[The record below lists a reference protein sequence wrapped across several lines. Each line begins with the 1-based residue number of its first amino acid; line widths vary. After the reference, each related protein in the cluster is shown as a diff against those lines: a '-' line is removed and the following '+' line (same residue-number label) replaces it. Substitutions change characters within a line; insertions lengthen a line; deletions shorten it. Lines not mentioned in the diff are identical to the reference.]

1 MIAADRLLLET
12 SLRQSAIKLREKELN
27 LYCDNFA
34 SVGTQ
39 AAVMAGFTTTCL
51 IEISIPETAHPVPKN
66 LLHLFS
72 VLSICFNLTCV
83 SLSTIVSVWGS
94 GKALRG
100 KDGSMDDAVAA
111 MGQEK
116 DIIFRS
122 FFSGLFCNL
131 CTIIFAGW
139 VLMTP
144 EVAMISS
151 IVISYSI
158 WLIYSNSNRVINRF
172 VMNEPT
178 PLGDLTGY
186 HKKDDVFPEDDIEKN
201 LLDERT
207 HGDKKGV
214 TISRSPS
221 HGTLKPRSL

>member
-27 LYCDNFA
+27 LYCENFA

-51 IEISIPETAHPVPKN
+51 IEISIPETTHPIPKN
-66 LLHLFS
+66 LLHFAA

-94 GKALRG
+94 GMALRG
-100 KDGSMDDAVAA
+100 KDGSMDFAVAG
-111 MGQEK
+111 MGNER

-131 CTIIFAGW
+131 CTIVFASW
-139 VLMTP
+139 ILMDSTL
-144 EVAMISS
+144 ATFSTIMIT
-151 IVISYSI
+151 YSMWI
-158 WLIYSNSNRVINRF
+158 IYTNSKRITKKFQLVQATR
-172 VMNEPT
+172 
-178 PLGDLTGY
+178 LDDLTGY
-186 HKKDDVFPEDDIEKN
+186 PTDGETQDDVESPLVDQ
-201 LLDERT
+201 RT
-207 HGDKKGV
+207 HGMS
-214 TISRSPS
+214 TSASRS
-221 HGTLKPRSL
+221 SLLSNAKTRTMQV

>member
-27 LYCDNFA
+27 LYCENFA

-51 IEISIPETAHPVPKN
+51 IEISIPETAHPLAKN
-66 LLHLFS
+66 MLHFCA

-94 GKALRG
+94 GMALRG
-100 KDGSMDDAVAA
+100 KDGSMDDAVAG
-111 MGQEK
+111 MGQER

-139 VLMTP
+139 ILMDTGL
-144 EVAMISS
+144 ALFSS
-151 IVISYSI
+151 CLISYSA
-158 WLIYSNSNRVINRF
+158 WMIYSNSKRITQKFQLFETTR
-172 VMNEPT
+172 
-178 PLGDLTGY
+178 LDDLTGY
-186 HKKDDVFPEDDIEKN
+186 PRRKNSDDLESGQA
-201 LLDERT
+201 LLDQRS
-207 HGDKKGV
+207 HGDSA
-214 TISRSPS
+214 SRAQTTHS
-221 HGTLKPRSL
+221 KPRAV